1 MAKNELKPEKIS
13 IKDFKIVQGQ
23 IESPFDFDD
32 LNIKGFQFNID
43 YHTGFNLEDKLSK
56 VDIKI
61 SVQSESKIEQE
72 EAKGMFHFV
81 FIYNIENLEELII
94 KQKNDIAKIDANLG
108 NALAS
113 ITYSTSR
120 GILMTRF
127 QGTVL
132 SEFILPV
139 VNPNDLFEQ

>member
-1 MAKNELKPEKIS
+1 MAANQLKLGKIH
-13 IKDFKIVQGQ
+13 ITTFKIVQGQ
-23 IESPFDFDD
+23 IESPFAFDAD
-32 LNIKGFQFNID
+32 NIKSFQFDLEYN
-43 YHTGFNLEDKLSK
+43 TGFNLDDKLAK

-61 SVQSESKIEQE
+61 VVHTESKIAQQ

-81 FIYNIENLEELII
+81 FIYSIQNLTELAVKEKGNIKVDASLE
-94 KQKNDIAKIDANLG
+94 

-113 ITYSTSR
+113 VTYSTSR

-132 SEFILPV
+132 SDFILPV
-139 VNPNDLFEQ
+139 VNPNDLFDK